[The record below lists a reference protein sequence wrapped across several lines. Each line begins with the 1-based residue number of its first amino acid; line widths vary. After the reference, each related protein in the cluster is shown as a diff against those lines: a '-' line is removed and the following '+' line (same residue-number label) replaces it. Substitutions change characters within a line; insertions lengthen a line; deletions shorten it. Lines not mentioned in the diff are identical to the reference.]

1 MCQNSFRKEIL
12 PEKLTIDYLYRSVQ
26 IQSLPETINFFHV
39 TTQKSLILIDLA
51 SPNYALLL
59 DFTFEDMLFLFEN
72 VTLVSELMVES
83 RKTQEADR
91 YSFRQPI
98 FYIFFIPHELQDSFL
113 IEITFSKVVRFT
125 WKLVPASLRVLLF
138 LKLVLL

>member
-1 MCQNSFRKEIL
+1 MIV
-12 PEKLTIDYLYRSVQ
+12 IDA
-26 IQSLPETINFFHV
+26 
-39 TTQKSLILIDLA
+39 A

-59 DFTFEDMLFLFEN
+59 EFPFENMLCFSEN

-91 YSFRQPI
+91 YSFKQSI
-98 FYIFFIPHELQDSFL
+98 FYIFFIRNKLQDSFL
-113 IEITFSKVVRFT
+113 IEITFSKVVGFI
-125 WKLVPASLRVLLF
+125 WKLVPAFLRVLLF